1 MKERMMRL
9 GVRWSEHREIR
20 RTNSSGP
27 RVDIL
32 THLHTAGVELK
43 ESLITLFVNLDQ
55 ISEAWNTLKL
65 DIG

>member
-20 RTNSSGP
+20 RTNSPGP

-32 THLHTAGVELK
+32 TYLHTAGVEFK
-43 ESLITLFVNLDQ
+43 ESLITLFC
-55 ISEAWNTLKL
+55 EP
-65 DIG
+65 